1 MITIIFSHP
10 VKNFP
15 EWKKV
20 YDSNAGHRAKAGVNI
35 TGLFQSADD
44 PNMVT
49 LIGDVASIEDFN
61 NFNSD
66 PELISEMQRAGVIGI
81 PEVKIFNKVE

>member
-1 MITIIFSHP
+1 MITIVFSHG
-10 VKNFP
+10 VKDFT

-20 YDSNAGHRAKAGVNI
+20 YDANAEHRAKAGVNV
-35 TGLFQSADD
+35 TGLYQSVDD

-49 LIGDVASIEDFN
+49 IIGNVPSVEDFN

-66 PELISEMQRAGVIGI
+66 PELISEMQKAGVTGI
-81 PEVKIFNKVE
+81 PEVKILNKVE